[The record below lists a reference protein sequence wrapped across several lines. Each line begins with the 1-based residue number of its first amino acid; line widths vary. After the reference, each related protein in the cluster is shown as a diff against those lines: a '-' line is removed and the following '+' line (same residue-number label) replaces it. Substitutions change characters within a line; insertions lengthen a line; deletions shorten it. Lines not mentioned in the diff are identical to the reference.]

1 MDTSIDPSISEQVFH
16 VPTSPSENSQKN
28 EEISNNEREELPNV
42 FRLNDYVAEHQDQS
56 SSQHDHN
63 SGEVNTTAAAA
74 LNMIHYGFENDI
86 PTDTTHSHDHDI
98 DLTQHHSINQ
108 FSGIGLPFDSSQS
121 SQHLHQLPQHQSRQI
136 PLAQR
141 QPVTMSRMH
150 VVPYSP
156 NEKPKRLGRP
166 RRHIHNHTIP
176 EDNSIQNVN
185 ESMVSKFRFDFLPI
199 QGPGSRG
206 GKLGGRRAPRGRIQS
221 TNNLNSGL
229 GPIDDNAIINV
240 DGNRR
245 SSRRKTSSPAD
256 LSDHHEP
263 KDNDQTEEVSNGSS
277 TSDAPEFLEEKA
289 IPISALKIQVQSK
302 IAKRKANELCLRVL
316 ADQTRKPK
324 KLAMFALK
332 PSRTT
337 VLVTKSKIIKSL
349 PGPLIGLSSSLY
361 DDNVMLA
368 KENKSKSTKE
378 KIAFGYPVLAAPHA
392 KDISIILMFL
402 NKYKDIVF
410 GKEVYYIGPHDF
422 EIGLSLTKYFQE
434 GVPDEDDEYVNYRLK
449 EDSEPYDRN
458 FVSPLMTILFC
469 KLLGLVLNKKKDIS
483 LVSQKGAIGELR
495 SQVSTLGLPN
505 EWTNTSNVLKKPSE
519 VVNNDEENERDE
531 KPVDTNSPEIL
542 ETEKYSYQEPIA
554 IYNPFRDAEFEKSG
568 LKALTPVNRL
578 IMLRTLVQWSISN
591 SESLKSYI
599 NENASYQ
606 DVGGE
611 RSTYY
616 VARSITKGFKNAEDA
631 SKEAELRIS
640 KRSANKKAST
650 EPNDPKGEEI
660 ESVTKYVDPLSDPLS
675 HPLRWRIDDMCIAD
689 IGFNVGRFYLC
700 RMADADGGGLS
711 SLRKM
716 KNVYTNFRELKDI
729 PSSFK
734 LYVEDVHQMIVEDF
748 TKYGIEFDERG
759 NEVESTHPFEQSTSN
774 WYEVAGNAAELKTFI
789 DYVSEKLKSLPSS
802 LHKQSTNFVTLLSF
816 IEPLI
821 TNQESAMIGVTTE
834 RITRKREEINY
845 NDISNSTKL
854 EEDEDSQG
862 EEYLEEVEDVDMED
876 EDYSE

>member
-28 EEISNNEREELPNV
+28 DGISTSEREELPNV

-56 SSQHDHN
+56 LLQHDHN

-74 LNMIHYGFENDI
+74 LNMIHYGFESDI

-108 FSGIGLPFDSSQS
+108 FNGIGLPFDQL
-121 SQHLHQLPQHQSRQI
+121 QHLHLHLLPQHQSRQV
-136 PLAQR
+136 PLTQQ
-141 QPVTMSRMH
+141 QPITMSRMH

-206 GKLGGRRAPRGRIQS
+206 GRLGGRKAPRGRIKL
-221 TNNLNSGL
+221 TNNLNAGL

-256 LSDHHEP
+256 IPDQYEL
-263 KDNDQTEEVSNGSS
+263 KDNKLEEAKNGSS
-277 TSDAPEFLEEKA
+277 IGEAPELPEEKA
-289 IPISALKIQVQSK
+289 IPISALEVQEKSK
-302 IAKRKANELCLRVL
+302 IAKRKANDLCLKVL

-332 PSRTT
+332 PNKTT
-337 VLVTKSKIIKSL
+337 VLVTKSKIIKLL

-361 DDNVMLA
+361 DDNLMQA
-368 KENKSKSTKE
+368 KENKLKSTKE
-378 KIAFGYPVLAAPHA
+378 KLAFGYPVLAAPHA

-434 GVPDEDDEYVNYRLK
+434 ALPNEDDEYVNYRLK
-449 EDSEPYDRN
+449 EDREPYDPN
-458 FVSPLMTILFC
+458 YVSPLMTILFC
-469 KLLGLVLNKKKDIS
+469 KLLGLVLNKKKDIL

-495 SQVSTLGLPN
+495 SQVLTLGLPS
-505 EWTNTSNVLKKPSE
+505 EWTDSSNVLSKRLETGK
-519 VVNNDEENERDE
+519 DGEEKEEGN
-531 KPVDTNSPEIL
+531 KPVDTNNPEIL
-542 ETEKYSYQEPIA
+542 ETERYSYEEPKVV
-554 IYNPFRDAEFEKSG
+554 YNPFKDAGFEKNG

-578 IMLRTLVQWSISN
+578 IMLRTLVQWSLSN

-599 NENASYQ
+599 NENANYQ

-616 VARSITKGFKNAEDA
+616 VARSIIKGFKNAEDA

-640 KRSANKKAST
+640 KRNANKKASA
-650 EPNDPKGEEI
+650 EANDPKSEEI
-660 ESVTKYVDPLSDPLS
+660 ESVTKFVDPQSDPLS

-748 TKYGIEFDERG
+748 TEFGIEFDEKG
-759 NEVESTHPFEQSTSN
+759 NEVKSPEPFNQPSSN

-789 DYVSEKLKSLPSS
+789 DYVSEKLKLLPSS

-821 TNQESAMIGVTTE
+821 SNQESAMIGVTTE
-834 RITRKREEINY
+834 RITRKREEVNY
-845 NDISNSTKL
+845 NDISNSRKL
-854 EEDEDSQG
+854 EEDEDSQS
-862 EEYLEEVEDVDMED
+862 EEYLEEVEDVDLED
-876 EDYSE
+876 EDYLE